1 MIESNASDDQVML
14 VLLAS
19 TDKRKKQMVYSHLI
33 LCVCGCPI
41 KEIQLATQKKKR
53 NVLPRVD
60 IKIRQVNI
68 FSHRYIPASSNR
80 SLDILLCQTTGHKLR
95 MKGFKFPECFQE
107 LSE

>member
-41 KEIQLATQKKKR
+41 KEFQLATQKKKGMSC
-53 NVLPRVD
+53 LE
-60 IKIRQVNI
+60 
-68 FSHRYIPASSNR
+68 
-80 SLDILLCQTTGHKLR
+80 LTLKLGR
-95 MKGFKFPECFQE
+95 
-107 LSE
+107 